1 MRILLVC
8 LGNICRSPLAHGS
21 LANLAEQAGLDWT
34 IDSAGTGNWHIGHAP
49 DSRAIAVARKNNID
63 ITRQKARQMTTD
75 DFESYDLILA
85 MDKQNYQDILK
96 LTNNETQQRK
106 VKLFLEEDDVQDPY
120 FDDKLFD
127 FVFDQIYNRSKVLI
141 KEYSYD
147 SHK

>member
-21 LANLAEQAGLDWT
+21 LEHLAKQAGLDWS

-49 DSRAIAVARKNNID
+49 DSRAIAVARKNRID
-63 ITRQKARQMTTD
+63 ITRQRARQITTD

-96 LTNNETQQRK
+96 LTKSEAHQQK
-106 VKLFLEEDDVQDPY
+106 VKLFLEEEDIQDPY

-127 FVFDQIYNRSKVLI
+127 SVFDKIYNRSKALI
-141 KEYSYD
+141 KEYSD
-147 SHK
+147 DPRK